1 MKKLIEIEKKNSS
14 TLLELNETEQKIKQ
28 EEREVER

>member
-28 EEREVER
+28 DIDW